1 MPPRKKKTLTHAEA
15 SDAREYF
22 EEEVF
27 EENAG
32 NTDPVL
38 GEATRWKKGR
48 SPNPMGRP
56 KAPDDLDELLLFT
69 LRQKGRHRALAEK
82 LVQIAVTGNLDAI
95 KYIYDRAKGRPRQAV
110 ITSHDEEDP
119 LVRMMRQV
127 IDDNRALEGRSIP
140 VLQSGPIIE
149 AEVRAYP
156 SEGAG
161 S

>member
-1 MPPRKKKTLTHAEA
+1 MPTRKRKTLTEAEA

-22 EEEVF
+22 EDEVF

-32 NTDPVL
+32 NTL
-38 GEATRWKKGR
+38 GVATRWQKGKR

-56 KAPDDLDELLLFT
+56 KAPEDLDELLLHT
-69 LRQKGRHRALAEK
+69 LRAKGRHRALAEK
-82 LVQIAVTGNLDAI
+82 LVQIALTGNLDAI

-110 ITSHDEEDP
+110 VTSHDEEDP

-127 IDDNRALEGRSIP
+127 IDDNKALEGRTIP

-149 AEVRAYP
+149 AEVRTYP